1 MCNTKL
7 SCLTLNNHI
16 QNLLLTFIINNMN
29 LIIDSIMNIIKI
41 NKSKKI
47 LYTLSLMSILI
58 TACGTI
64 KPSGENPDAAS
75 TSHNSQ
81 NSVDWAGIY
90 RGILPAA
97 SSEGIKTQISLNPD
111 QTYILVFQYIGK
123 SKEQFIEMGS
133 FTWDDNGSIITLKPD
148 SGGDGNRYLVGENQ
162 LFQLDKLGNRVT
174 TELAD
179 HYILK
184 KVFPDNEIR
193 EKYWKLIELK
203 GAPVSKSEFAGV
215 DAHFMLNTEV
225 NTISGN
231 GGCNGFNG
239 QFELLEGSRIRFSK
253 MATTMM
259 ACPNLEAEGSFFN
272 VLETC
277 DNYTIH
283 NDTLSLNKARMA
295 PLAKFAAVYF
305 Y

>member
-1 MCNTKL
+1 MVL
-7 SCLTLNNHI
+7 LTL
-16 QNLLLTFIINNMN
+16 L
-29 LIIDSIMNIIKI
+29 
-41 NKSKKI
+41 
-47 LYTLSLMSILI
+47 SILI
-58 TACGTI
+58 TACGTT
-64 KPSGENPDAAS
+64 KPSGENPDMAS

-81 NSVDWAGIY
+81 NSLDWAGIY

-97 SSEGIKTQISLNPD
+97 SGEGIKTEITLNPD
-111 QTYILVFQYIGK
+111 QTYILVHQYLGK
-123 SKEQFIEMGS
+123 SKEQFIAMGS
-133 FTWDDNGSIITLKPD
+133 FTWDDNGSKITLKPD
-148 SGGDGNRYLVGENQ
+148 SGGDGNHYLVGENQ
-162 LFQLDKLGNRVT
+162 LFQLDKQGNRVT

-184 KVFPDNEIR
+184 KDFPDNEIR
-193 EKYWKLIELK
+193 GKYWKLIELK
-203 GAPVSKSEFAGV
+203 GAPVSKSEFTGV
-215 DAHFMLNTEV
+215 EVHFMMNAEE
-225 NTISGN
+225 NRISGN
-231 GGCNGFNG
+231 GGCNSFNG
-239 QFELLEGSRIRFSK
+239 QFELLEGNRIRFSK

-259 ACPNLEAEGSFFN
+259 ACPNPESEGAFFK

>member
-1 MCNTKL
+1 MN
-7 SCLTLNNHI
+7 
-16 QNLLLTFIINNMN
+16 FIMN
-29 LIIDSIMNIIKI
+29 QKRNSIMA
-41 NKSKKI
+41 
-47 LYTLSLMSILI
+47 LMALMSIIL
-58 TACGTI
+58 TACGTT
-64 KPSGENPDAAS
+64 KTSSENADMAS
-75 TSHNSQ
+75 TSHNSK

-133 FTWDDNGSIITLKPD
+133 FTWDDKDSKITLKPD

-162 LFQLDKLGNRVT
+162 LFQLDKQGNRVN

-179 HYILK
+179 HYTLK

-193 EKYWKLIELK
+193 GKYWKLIELR
-203 GAPVSKSEFAGV
+203 GAPISKSDFPGA
-215 DAHFMLNTEV
+215 DAHFMLNTDE
-225 NTISGN
+225 NRISGN

-239 QFELLEGSRIRFSK
+239 QFELLEGNRIRFSK